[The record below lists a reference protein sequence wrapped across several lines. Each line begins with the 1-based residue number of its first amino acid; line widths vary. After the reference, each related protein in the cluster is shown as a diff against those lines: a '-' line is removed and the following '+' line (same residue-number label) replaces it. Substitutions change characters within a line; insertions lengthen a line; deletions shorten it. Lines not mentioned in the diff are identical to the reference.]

1 MIWLEGGGEELVAA
15 WCEAILNR
23 EDLALH
29 MLVGQDLKDVE
40 QGLDSFDNVPHVEG
54 EDEKWIQI
62 DVRDFMV
69 FGDCQRLHASVKGTN
84 RFLSVSG
91 FPSYRRLILRLLPYG
106 RRIVGNLEDED

>member
-23 EDLALH
+23 EDLALQ

-40 QGLDSFDNVPHVEG
+40 PGLDSFDNVPHVEG

-69 FGDCQRLHASVKGTN
+69 FGDCQSLLRSREPTGSC
-84 RFLSVSG
+84 RFPVS
-91 FPSYRRLILRLLPYG
+91 LR
-106 RRIVGNLEDED
+106 IDSSSCDFFHMVGG